1 MFPFIGIHAEEEPRT
16 EISPN
21 GLYNSSDS
29 SSLTASSLSQ
39 DLLSGRS
46 EFTFMFWA
54 YIDATSGTL
63 ITTPYIEYTAIGQ
76 SSITVA
82 GTGFDY
88 IFVSLKNTNGG
99 TTSLTANVTVDYQ
112 DWFHVAVT
120 GSVLNGRVR
129 AYYNG
134 VLIDSAT
141 MTYANAVATSNELNS
156 MSSLI
161 STAQYNVYDRELSET
176 EVAEH
181 IADDGSGVGALTYDA
196 MDANQRQGLVYC
208 SSFIKD
214 ISISGNE
221 FTDKSGN
228 GITLSTTPSLTGE
241 QIYAYTDVGAVS
253 APNALPAGLPFS
265 LGGTAPPVT
274 IYPVDSANPTI
285 SSTQYVQ
292 STSYD
297 NTYLAGEFTWSVW
310 VKITNDANPQSL
322 LRSSSPTSDINLM
335 YYWNSL
341 DGNLVDKI
349 SFGFNTSGTWYYEGI
364 SIPSITDGNWHNLQV
379 TVSVSGSTRTIKIYH
394 NNSEVLSFDKT
405 ATPNTDV
412 SSGLATAH
420 NSGVENLRSPFDY
433 YSIAHEVLD
442 STDRTNLYNNGQPT
456 CFAEIPTVTKDKLE
470 NWWDLGL
477 YNGSNEAQA
486 LADQIGSAD
495 FVNNGT
501 TPFSDQGLQVE
512 C

>member
-1 MFPFIGIHAEEEPRT
+1 MRRYGYGLGYSRNKKIG
-16 EISPN
+16 
-21 GLYNSSDS
+21 GGGG
-29 SSLTASSLSQ
+29 SQ
-39 DLLSGRS
+39 
-46 EFTFMFWA
+46 
-54 YIDATSGTL
+54 
-63 ITTPYIEYTAIGQ
+63 
-76 SSITVA
+76 
-82 GTGFDY
+82 
-88 IFVSLKNTNGG
+88 
-99 TTSLTANVTVDYQ
+99 
-112 DWFHVAVT
+112 
-120 GSVLNGRVR
+120 
-129 AYYNG
+129 
-134 VLIDSAT
+134 
-141 MTYANAVATSNELNS
+141 
-156 MSSLI
+156 
-161 STAQYNVYDRELSET
+161 
-176 EVAEH
+176 
-181 IADDGSGVGALTYDA
+181 
-196 MDANQRQGLVYC
+196 
-208 SSFIKD
+208 
-214 ISISGNE
+214 
-221 FTDKSGN
+221 
-228 GITLSTTPSLTGE
+228 
-241 QIYAYTDVGAVS
+241 
-253 APNALPAGLPFS
+253 
-265 LGGTAPPVT
+265 

-322 LRSSSPTSDINLM
+322 LRSSSPTSDVNLM

-405 ATPNTDV
+405 ATPSTDV

-420 NSGVENLRSPFDY
+420 NSGVENLRSPFGF

-501 TPFSDQGLQVE
+501 TPFSDQGLTVE